1 MAGYEG
7 NFGGYE
13 NYGDNDYGAG
23 FGGGGFDPMG
33 GGFLQDGGDSGKK
46 GDKKVNIFIIYK
58 FFIN

>member
-13 NYGDNDYGAG
+13 GYENNDYGG

-46 GDKKVNIFIIYK
+46 GDKKVIYIYK
-58 FFIN
+58 VYHY